1 MWLRRF
7 MTPPFSLTIL
17 DSATVMPTPA
27 LWIDVDAQL
36 HFRVDHL
43 QDADYRAGRARSS
56 SPHVS

>member
-1 MWLRRF
+1 